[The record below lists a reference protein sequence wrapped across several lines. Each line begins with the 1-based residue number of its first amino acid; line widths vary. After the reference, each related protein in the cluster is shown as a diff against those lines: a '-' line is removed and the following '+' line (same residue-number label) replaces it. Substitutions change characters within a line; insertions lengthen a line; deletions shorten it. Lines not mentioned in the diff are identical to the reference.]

1 MYVKDTAILA
11 IEARGTVYQCVG
23 ACVVVYVRDVYNDG
37 NTMKRLLRYICV
49 SNMYLSVAY
58 VHAEIH

>member
-1 MYVKDTAILA
+1 MQGRI
-11 IEARGTVYQCVG
+11 RGDIG

-37 NTMKRLLRYICV
+37 NTMIRLLRYIYV
-49 SNMYLSVAY
+49 SNMYLSVTY